1 MQGTR
6 AERMSRTGSR
16 WTPWLFLGPTL
27 GVLLVFF
34 ALPIGQTLWWSLH
47 GGIGLEPGRFVGWDN
62 YVRLFTGDR
71 LFLNL
76 RRWPPS
82 GALVNNVLWLVLFTG
97 VPLALGVAITVL
109 ADGLRTEKALKAVIF
124 LPMVISATAASV
136 IFRFV
141 YSPDPSVGIL
151 NAALS
156 AVFPWMAPVPWL
168 GRTSVV
174 NFAVIGAAVW
184 IWTGFVTTVFSA
196 AYKSLEQD
204 VLEAA
209 RMDGAGAW
217 QTFWR
222 VSLPMLARPVT
233 FIAIALVINGLK
245 MLDLV
250 LVMTAG
256 GPRGASRVIGFTVY
270 WELFNNSRV
279 GYGSAVAV
287 VMLVLLLPVIVVQLR
302 RVRREDAG

>member
-1 MQGTR
+1 
-6 AERMSRTGSR
+6 MSRIASR

-27 GVLLVFF
+27 AVLVVFF
-34 ALPIGQTLWWSLH
+34 AVPIVQTLWWSLH
-47 GGIGLEPGRFVGWDN
+47 GGIGLEPGRWVGWDN

-71 LFLNL
+71 LFLDL

-82 GALVNNVLWLVLFTG
+82 GALVNNVLWGVLFTA
-97 VPLALGVAITVL
+97 VPLGLGIAVAVL
-109 ADGLRTEKALKAVIF
+109 ADGLRYEKALKAVIF

-136 IFRFV
+136 LFRFV
-141 YSPDPSVGIL
+141 YSPDPSVGVL

-156 AVFPWMAPVPWL
+156 AVFPWLSPVPWL

-174 NFAVIGAAVW
+174 NFALIGAAVW

-196 AYKSLEQD
+196 AYKALPRD

-217 QTFWR
+217 QTFRR
-222 VSLPMLARPVT
+222 VSLPMLSRPVT

-270 WELFNNSRV
+270 WELFHNSRV

-287 VMLVLLLPVIVVQLR
+287 VMLVLLLPVIALQLR
-302 RVRREDAG
+302 RVRREAR